1 MMKNNKAKQRKRI
14 VHGPKCSLN
23 TDVKKHFKEYAASTS
38 AHGLVY
44 LAEDGRSFLERFFWL
59 IVVVLALAFSYWQT
73 STLYKQW
80 NDNPIITTLETV
92 SLPIKEI
99 EFPAVTICPQ
109 GSMKGIAETVLFKQL
124 SRYITNQRQ
133 SEKARMKRSGSPGN
147 EELTQN
153 LSNGSRKLTYDQMMA
168 YVDDFLKD
176 VYPGAKDKPTTLVHL
191 LTSDRPQRMIAND
204 AVLYRS
210 MEENCDM
217 ANNEEYLKLLNK
229 NLEHETCSN
238 GYDLISGN
246 RCVRFSDSLMD
257 FDEATDY
264 CQQEGAEI
272 LQLGSYESF
281 NAFKENKIPSKYVSF
296 TFKRAWKRNIKI
308 LTYKQFFI
316 RTQYLIISSNRQ
328 SCARQG
334 SFGK

>member
-1 MMKNNKAKQRKRI
+1 MKNNKTKQRKRI
-14 VHGPKCSLN
+14 VHGPKSSMN
-23 TDVKKHFKEYAASTS
+23 TDVKKHFKEYATSTS
-38 AHGLVY
+38 AHGLFY
-44 LAEDGRSFLERFFWL
+44 LAEDGRSFLERIFWL

-133 SEKARMKRSGSPGN
+133 SERARMKRSSDLLKEGQA
-147 EELTQN
+147 QN
-153 LSNGSRKLTYDQMMA
+153 LSNGSLKLTYDQMMV

-176 VYPGAKDKPTTLVHL
+176 IYPGAKDKPTKLVRL
-191 LTSDRPQRMIAND
+191 LTSDQPQRMILND
-204 AVLYRS
+204 AIMYQS
-210 MEENCDM
+210 MEEKCDT

-229 NLEHETCSN
+229 NLENDTCAN

-246 RCVRFSDSLMD
+246 LCVQSSDSLMD
-257 FDEATDY
+257 FDEAVNF
-264 CQQEGAEI
+264 CQQQEGGKI
-272 LQLGSYESF
+272 LQLGSDEAF
-281 NAFKENKIPSKYVSF
+281 NAFKGYNIPSKY
-296 TFKRAWKRNIKI
+296 
-308 LTYKQFFI
+308 Y
-316 RTQYLIISSNRQ
+316 SSNI
-328 SCARQG
+328 SNL
-334 SFGK
+334 